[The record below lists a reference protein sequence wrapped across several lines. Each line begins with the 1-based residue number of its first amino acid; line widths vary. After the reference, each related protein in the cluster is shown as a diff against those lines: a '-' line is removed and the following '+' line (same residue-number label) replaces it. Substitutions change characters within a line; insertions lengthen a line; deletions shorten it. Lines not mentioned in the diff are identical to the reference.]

1 MNSHYF
7 AGLVAGFIFTVA
19 IGAQNAFVL
28 RQGLRREHLLPVA
41 LICSMADI
49 VLIGAGIAGLGTL
62 LQQHPNLMVLLRFS
76 GAVFLLAYAAH
87 AFRRAC
93 AGLPSV
99 SGDTQVTSSRVAI
112 ISCLGFTFLNP
123 HVYLDTVII
132 LGTLGNQHGEDG
144 RWIFGA
150 GAITAS
156 ILWFFSLAYGARRL
170 LPLFRHPGAWRVLDA
185 LIAVTMLTLA
195 VGLLNAG
202 DARP

>member
-1 MNSHYF
+1 MNTHYF

-28 RQGLRREHLLPVA
+28 RQGLRREHLLPIA
-41 LICSMADI
+41 LICSLADL
-49 VLIGAGIAGLGTL
+49 VLIGAGIAGLGAL
-62 LQQHPNLMVLLRFS
+62 LQQHPHLMILLRFS

-93 AGLPSV
+93 AGPAEV
-99 SGDTQVTSSRVAI
+99 SGATKATSLRVALL
-112 ISCLGFTFLNP
+112 SCLGFTFLNP
-123 HVYLDTVII
+123 QVYLDTVII
-132 LGTLGNQHGEDG
+132 LGTLGNQHGEEG

-156 ILWFFSLAYGARRL
+156 VLWFFGLAYGARRL
-170 LPLFRHPGAWRVLDA
+170 LPLFRHPGAWRLLDT
-185 LIAVTMLTLA
+185 LIAIMMLALA

-202 DARP
+202 DALR